1 MRRAQG
7 VTSLGGEIPMRKR
20 LLLLLIFVVVAALGA
35 LAAWQY
41 WTHRYDKLITSVASK
56 HDLDPRLVKAI
67 VYEESFF
74 RSRARSS
81 QNAIGLMQ
89 VTPVVAEHLIEAT
102 HSRTLAEAIAD
113 VSGGAPPPAASFE
126 EAMSDPS
133 ASLHVG
139 CWYLHTL
146 LNRYRDEPNAIEVAL
161 AAYNAGPTNV
171 ERWSAEGE
179 RAQLSRDEFLS
190 RIQFPATR
198 EYVRRIL
205 ERYDDYQRKQ

>member
-1 MRRAQG
+1 
-7 VTSLGGEIPMRKR
+7 MRKR
-20 LLLLLIFVVVAALGA
+20 LLILLTLILIAALGT

-41 WTHRYDKLITSVASK
+41 WTHRYDKLISRIASK
-56 HDLDPRLVKAI
+56 HNLDPMLVKAI

-81 QNAIGLMQ
+81 QNAVGLMQ

-102 HSRTLAEAIAD
+102 HTHTLAEAIAD
-113 VSGGAPPPAASFE
+113 VSGTAPPAAASFD
-126 EAMSDPS
+126 EAMSDP
-133 ASLHVG
+133 ATSLHVG
-139 CWYLHTL
+139 CWYLRTL
-146 LNRYRDEPNAIEVAL
+146 LNRYRDEPNAVEVAL

-171 ERWSAEGE
+171 ERWAADSE

-198 EYVRRIL
+198 EYVRRII
-205 ERYDDYQRKQ
+205 ERYDDYQRRQ

>member
-1 MRRAQG
+1 
-7 VTSLGGEIPMRKR
+7 MRKK
-20 LLLLLIFVVVAALGA
+20 LLILLTLILIATLGA

-41 WTHRYDKLITSVASK
+41 WTHRYDKLISRIASK
-56 HDLDPRLVKAI
+56 HNLDPLLVKAI

-81 QNAIGLMQ
+81 QNAVGLMQ

-102 HSRTLAEAIAD
+102 HSRSLAEAIAD
-113 VSGGAPPPAASFE
+113 VSGTAPPAAASFDE
-126 EAMSDPS
+126 TMSDP
-133 ASLHVG
+133 ATSLHVG
-139 CWYLHTL
+139 CWYLRTL
-146 LNRYRDEPNAIEVAL
+146 LNRYRDEPNAVEVAL

-171 ERWSAEGE
+171 ERWAADSE

-198 EYVRRIL
+198 EYVRRII
-205 ERYDDYQRKQ
+205 ERYDDYQRRQ

>member
-1 MRRAQG
+1 
-7 VTSLGGEIPMRKR
+7 MRKK
-20 LLLLLIFVVVAALGA
+20 LLILLALVLVAALGA
-35 LAAWQY
+35 LAAWHY
-41 WTHRYDKLITSVASK
+41 WTHRYDTLINTVASK
-56 HDLDPRLVKAI
+56 HSLDPRLVKAI

-81 QNAIGLMQ
+81 QNAVGLMQ

-102 HSRTLAEAIAD
+102 HSRTLADAISE
-113 VSGGAPPPAASFE
+113 VSGMPPPQTTSFD
-126 EAMSDPS
+126 EAMSDP
-133 ASLHVG
+133 ATSLHVG

-171 ERWSAEGE
+171 ERWAADAE
-179 RAQLSRDEFLS
+179 RVQLSRDEFLN

-198 EYVRRIL
+198 EYVRRIT
-205 ERYDDYQRKQ
+205 ERYDDYQRQ

>member
-1 MRRAQG
+1 
-7 VTSLGGEIPMRKR
+7 MRKK
-20 LLLLLIFVVVAALGA
+20 LLILLTVILIAALGA

-41 WTHRYDKLITSVASK
+41 WTHRYDKLINSIASK
-56 HDLDPRLVKAI
+56 HNLDPLLVKAI

-74 RSRARSS
+74 SPRARSS

-89 VTPVVAEHLIEAT
+89 VTPVVAEDLIEAT
-102 HSRTLAEAIAD
+102 HSRTLPEAIAG
-113 VSGGAPPPAASFE
+113 VSGTPAPSATSFE
-126 EAMSDPS
+126 EAMSDP
-133 ASLHVG
+133 ATSLHVG

-146 LNRYRDEPNAIEVAL
+146 LNRYRAEPNAVEVAL
-161 AAYNAGPTNV
+161 AAYNAGPANV
-171 ERWSAEGE
+171 ERWAADSE

-205 ERYDDYQRKQ
+205 ERYDEYQRR

>member
-1 MRRAQG
+1 
-7 VTSLGGEIPMRKR
+7 MRKK
-20 LLLLLIFVVVAALGA
+20 LLILLALVLVAALGA
-35 LAAWQY
+35 FGAWHY
-41 WTHRYDKLITSVASK
+41 WTHRYDTLINTIASK
-56 HDLDPRLVKAI
+56 HSLDPRLVKAI

-89 VTPVVAEHLIEAT
+89 VTPVVAEHLIETT
-102 HSRTLAEAIAD
+102 HARTLAEAISE
-113 VSGGAPPPAASFE
+113 VSGMPPPKATSFD
-126 EAMSDPS
+126 EAMSDP
-133 ASLHVG
+133 ATSLHVG

-171 ERWSAEGE
+171 ERWAADAE
-179 RAQLSRDEFLS
+179 RLQLSRDEFLN

-198 EYVRRIL
+198 EYVRRIT
-205 ERYDDYQRKQ
+205 ERYDDYQRQ